1 MKNVLCFNYLDN
13 KTEEPHN
20 FPGGRDN
27 YIYIIFEL
35 MSDYIDN
42 PDKKVYM
49 PYDGFMRPL
58 DKFSSWDKNF
68 RKKVIRHCEERLSG
82 ISGEVW
88 IDDVRIK

>member
-1 MKNVLCFNYLDN
+1 MRKVLCFNYLDY

-49 PYDGFMRPL
+49 PYDGL
-58 DKFSSWDKNF
+58 
-68 RKKVIRHCEERLSG
+68 
-82 ISGEVW
+82 
-88 IDDVRIK
+88 